1 MATGTLEADVAVIG
15 AGIAGVAAGYELA
28 GTASVLLL
36 EAEHT
41 PAYHTTGRSAAMFL
55 QSYGGPAIRA
65 LTAASRADF
74 DAAGTLLRPR
84 PLLWVAGAG
93 GLPGLATL
101 GAANPELV
109 PLDGPGTVAR
119 CPVLRPDWCAG
130 GLLEPGALE
139 IDVLGLHQRYLG
151 GGRRRGMRVLVDAP
165 VRAGA
170 YRDGRWTLDTA
181 AGPVRA
187 AVVVNAAGAWAD
199 QVARRL
205 GLAGLG
211 LRPLVRT
218 IVVARAPGLDR
229 TLPLVTEVAE
239 EFYFRPEG
247 AGLLLSPADETP
259 AEPGDV
265 RPADEVVALAL
276 ERVNAVTTLGLRSVH
291 TAWAGLRTFAPDRV
305 PVVGPDPVQ
314 PAFVWLAG
322 QGGYGIQT
330 APALGRLAAAG
341 VTGGTGGLLAALATA
356 LSPAR
361 LRGGGPAGG

>member
-1 MATGTLEADVAVIG
+1 
-15 AGIAGVAAGYELA
+15 
-28 GTASVLLL
+28 
-36 EAEHT
+36 
-41 PAYHTTGRSAAMFL
+41 
-55 QSYGGPAIRA
+55 
-65 LTAASRADF
+65 
-74 DAAGTLLRPR
+74 
-84 PLLWVAGAG
+84 
-93 GLPGLATL
+93 
-101 GAANPELV
+101 
-109 PLDGPGTVAR
+109 
-119 CPVLRPDWCAG
+119 
-130 GLLEPGALE
+130 
-139 IDVLGLHQRYLG
+139 
-151 GGRRRGMRVLVDAP
+151 
-165 VRAGA
+165 
-170 YRDGRWTLDTA
+170 
-181 AGPVRA
+181 
-187 AVVVNAAGAWAD
+187 
-199 QVARRL
+199 
-205 GLAGLG
+205 
-211 LRPLVRT
+211 
-218 IVVARAPGLDR
+218 VVARAPGLDR

-330 APALGRLAAAG
+330 APALGRLAAAA
-341 VTGGTGGLLAALATA
+341 VTGGTGGLPAALATA